1 LRGRGD
7 AGAKSAGQSTRYR
20 SAAQARRLRC
30 VSGLSARARST
41 ARTATKETEMPQTS
55 TYNPTMKDLPEMADD
70 AADRAHGAVERAA
83 DKIRP
88 AVNRVTESAHQAID
102 KLADKAVPA
111 AEWAEEKTRYAQDQ
125 AQRWADQC
133 GAMVRDRPV
142 TMLAAAAAVGYLLGR
157 VMR

>member
-1 LRGRGD
+1 
-7 AGAKSAGQSTRYR
+7 
-20 SAAQARRLRC
+20 
-30 VSGLSARARST
+30 
-41 ARTATKETEMPQTS
+41 MPQTT
-55 TYNPTMKDLPEMADD
+55 TYNPSMKDVPDLANE
-70 AADRAHGAVERAA
+70 AADRAHDAVERAA

-88 AVNRVTESAHQAID
+88 TMNRITETAHSAID

-111 AEWAEEKTRYAQDQ
+111 AEWAEEKTRVAQDQ

>member
-1 LRGRGD
+1 
-7 AGAKSAGQSTRYR
+7 
-20 SAAQARRLRC
+20 
-30 VSGLSARARST
+30 
-41 ARTATKETEMPQTS
+41 MPQTT
-55 TYNPTMKDLPEMADD
+55 TYNPSMKDVPDLANE
-70 AADRAHGAVERAA
+70 AADRAHDAVERAA

-88 AVNRVTESAHQAID
+88 TMNRITESAHSAID
-102 KLADKAVPA
+102 KLADQAVPA
-111 AEWAEEKTRYAQDQ
+111 AEWAEEKTRVAQDQ

>member
-1 LRGRGD
+1 
-7 AGAKSAGQSTRYR
+7 
-20 SAAQARRLRC
+20 
-30 VSGLSARARST
+30 
-41 ARTATKETEMPQTS
+41 MPQTT
-55 TYNPTMKDLPEMADD
+55 TYNPSMKDVPDLANE
-70 AADRAHGAVERAA
+70 AADRAHDAVERAA

-88 AVNRVTESAHQAID
+88 TMNRITESAHSAID

-111 AEWAEEKTRYAQDQ
+111 AEWAEEKTRVAQDQ